1 LSSNEIDRILTFV
14 KYAIAENVSEEQKKE
29 LNAKLQE
36 TLDEKLLEI
45 DNLYKSEVEEAK
57 DNAKKLK
64 EVEKLYA
71 TNKETLTIE
80 FNRLK
85 SIVSDLHFGSTILE
99 SDYRNV
105 FYKYNDIVKFVS

>member
-1 LSSNEIDRILTFV
+1 MY
-14 KYAIAENVSEEQKKE
+14 KAEK
-29 LNAKLQE
+29 
-36 TLDEKLLEI
+36 
-45 DNLYKSEVEEAK
+45 EEAK

-64 EVEKLYA
+64 EVDKLYEENKEKLA
-71 TNKETLTIE
+71 TE

-105 FYKYNDIVKFVS
+105 FYKYTNIIKFVSGPEGILEMLKNIDVKKEIKQRLEEYSHLKSTEQKKKLM